1 MKMIGERLKELRES
15 AGYSPA
21 EFALMFGIS
30 RSSVYRYEGRN
41 VKESREIPIS
51 LAIDISKKF
60 GISLDWMA
68 GNSDI
73 KYINQSESELTKIY
87 NGLPESAQGELFNFA
102 VYLQDREGGADSE

>member
-1 MKMIGERLKELRES
+1 METVSKRLKELRES

-68 GNSDI
+68 GNTDI
-73 KYINQSESELTKIY
+73 KYINQSENELTKIY

-102 VYLQDREGGADSE
+102 VYLRDREGGADSE